1 MSEPQLIERHGSAFS
16 SHHDVRSRNRLI
28 HVRLV
33 TDAPGREDEDD
44 FLYGAPTVSPGTSNT
59 PAPVSETPAGP
70 IEGKTYRIAWL

>member
-1 MSEPQLIERHGSAFS
+1 ML
-16 SHHDVRSRNRLI
+16 
-28 HVRLV
+28 

-70 IEGKTYRIAWL
+70 IEGKTYRISCCSPPNDNNLPFHLRDLVSQP